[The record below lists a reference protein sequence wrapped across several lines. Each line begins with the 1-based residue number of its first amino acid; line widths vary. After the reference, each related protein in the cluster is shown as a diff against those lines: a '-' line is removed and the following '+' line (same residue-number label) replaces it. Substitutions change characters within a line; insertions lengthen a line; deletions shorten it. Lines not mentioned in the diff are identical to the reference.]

1 MSVLANLSG
10 IIQTAEFQQDYQVA
24 IREQARQH
32 NSFIAYLDE
41 QGRLVREYPAT
52 GKLYEVSTTQ
62 KTLTLFS
69 VRGVAVVNALPIPL
83 SGGPPETPAQPQ
95 Q

>member
-1 MSVLANLSG
+1 MSALANLSE
-10 IIQTAEFQQDYQVA
+10 IIQTAEFQQDYQAA

-52 GKLYEVSTTQ
+52 GELYEVSADRE
-62 KTLTLFS
+62 TLTL
-69 VRGVAVVNALPIPL
+69 L
-83 SGGPPETPAQPQ
+83 SINGAPMPTEKTIRPPEGLLEQSS
-95 Q
+95 

>member
-1 MSVLANLSG
+1 MSALANLSG
-10 IIQTAEFQQDYQVA
+10 IIQTAEFQQEYQAA

-52 GKLYEVSTTQ
+52 GELYEVSATL

-69 VRGVAVVNALPIPL
+69 VQGIAVANALPIPL
-83 SGGPPETPAQPQ
+83 STGPLKPPAQPQ